1 MVAMV
6 QVETNGM
13 HVIDLFG
20 LVFWRWWCYVALGEK
35 CSGEVVVVVVHCS
48 SCIFATGVTEVFFI
62 SGVVVLRGTMS
73 RSNWP

>member
-1 MVAMV
+1 M
-6 QVETNGM
+6 
-13 HVIDLFG
+13 
-20 LVFWRWWCYVALGEK
+20 ALGEK

-48 SCIFATGVTEVFFI
+48 SCIFATSVTEVFFI